1 MAILKR
7 PVQCFLTQ
15 GHNHDD
21 FAILVLLNLQMES
34 MVKQT
39 EDTLGPVDII
49 VNCAGVMYYT
59 MMKNLHL
66 DEWERTVDINCKVR
80 SVITVYDG
88 N

>member
-1 MAILKR
+1 
-7 PVQCFLTQ
+7 
-15 GHNHDD
+15 
-21 FAILVLLNLQMES
+21 MES

-80 SVITVYDG
+80 SVISVYDG